1 MGSTVVAT
9 LMPIFVTRGPI
20 LSPGGGSSVVR
31 TASRPRSRSCFLCV
45 LSFLFSATSALKVY
59 ALANPP
65 TAIGV
70 RVIVNK
76 IVAPATSNN
85 PAIPNAQL

>member
-1 MGSTVVAT
+1 MACAQHPSQ
-9 LMPIFVTRGPI
+9 
-20 LSPGGGSSVVR
+20 S
-31 TASRPRSRSCFLCV
+31 RSRFLCV
-45 LSFLFSATSALKVY
+45 LSFLFSATSALKIYALAFLFSALKVY